1 MEISLSLRNGKL
13 ISASNCDHSSSRSLL
28 LVCPECGEPVY
39 FKKRHIPYQ
48 TSFFAHH
55 KESES
60 VKLLRP
66 CTIRSNGGIF
76 SAASEFV
83 HGISHGQLV
92 DKFQKEF
99 CKELFESFG
108 GYSDLLGRFIKDS
121 QFERMDNNSYR
132 SFISHIR
139 SNYPV
144 SEILEDPKSY
154 VDIDDFGESIED
166 VSLFLNSAYGIW
178 VGNFIYQ
185 VAYFVAVTIHESCVD
200 NFLKNRIFSAGEK
213 KALFIG
219 DISRLEKIHIYAD
232 EILPANSSRNL
243 SIDDIAAT
251 LVSFLILKW
260 KQAKKL
266 PKLYIA
272 SRTLSTLSRE
282 NTNTVNT
289 SHTPPPKQP
298 SITTPTYKR
307 PITPAVKEI
316 PDKKYFLR
324 WYKTNDGIGDKKT
337 DTFFSYF
344 RLLRDMVP
352 YPGYTTEDS
361 LFIKDSDIETP
372 AVEGDKAV
380 VTCPDCGKKCRVSNI
395 KKLQI
400 SCPSCLSTWTQRLF

>member
-13 ISASNCDHSSSRSLL
+13 ISAANCDHSSSQSLL
-28 LVCPECGEPVY
+28 LVCPECGEPVF

-66 CTIRSNGGIF
+66 CTIRSNGGVF
-76 SAASEFV
+76 ATASQFV
-83 HGISHGQLV
+83 QGISQGQLV

-121 QFERMDNNSYR
+121 QFEQMDKNSYHY
-132 SFISHIR
+132 FISHIK
-139 SNYPV
+139 SNYPI
-144 SEILEDPKSY
+144 SEILEEPKSN
-154 VDIDDFGESIED
+154 VDKDDFGESIED

-185 VAYFVAVTIHESCVD
+185 VAYFVAVTIHEACVA
-200 NFLKNRIFSAGEK
+200 NFLNNRIFFVGEK

-266 PKLYIA
+266 PRLYIA
-272 SRTLSTLSRE
+272 SRALSTPPRE
-282 NTNTVNT
+282 KINTVGT
-289 SHTPPPKQP
+289 SHVAQPKQP
-298 SITTPTYKR
+298 NTTAQTYKK
-307 PITPAVKEI
+307 PLIHQSEKI
-316 PDKKYFLR
+316 PEKKYFLR
-324 WYKTNDGIGDKKT
+324 WYKTSDGIGDKKT
-337 DTFFSYF
+337 DTFFSYY

-352 YPGYTTEDS
+352 HSGYTTGN
-361 LFIKDSDIETP
+361 LFIKDSEIEVP
-372 AVEGDKAV
+372 SVEGDKAV
-380 VTCPDCGKKCRVSNI
+380 VTCPDCGKKCRVNNI
-395 KKLQI
+395 RKLEI
-400 SCPSCLSTWTQRLF
+400 SCPNCLSTWTQRLF

>member
-13 ISASNCDHSSSRSLL
+13 ISAANCDHSSSRSLL

-39 FKKRHIPYQ
+39 FKKRHIPHQ
-48 TSFFAHH
+48 TSFFSHH

-76 SAASEFV
+76 ATASEFL

-108 GYSDLLGRFIKDS
+108 GYSDSLGSFIKDS
-121 QFERMDNNSYR
+121 QFEKMDDNSYR
-132 SFISHIR
+132 SFINHNR
-139 SNYPV
+139 RNYLI
-144 SEILEDPKSY
+144 SEILEEPKSH
-154 VDIDDFGESIED
+154 VDDDDFRESIED

-178 VGNFIYQ
+178 AGNFIYQ
-185 VAYFVAVTIHESCVD
+185 VAYFVAVTIHEACVA
-200 NFLKNRIFSAGEK
+200 NFLKNRISSVGEK

-243 SIDDIAAT
+243 SIDYIAAT

-260 KQAKKL
+260 KGAKKL

-272 SRTLSTLSRE
+272 SRALLTPARE
-282 NTNTVNT
+282 NINTVGT
-289 SHTPPPKQP
+289 SHATPSRQP
-298 SITTPTYKR
+298 SAATPTYKR
-307 PITPAVKEI
+307 PIIPIVKKI

-337 DTFFSYF
+337 DTFFSYY
-344 RLLRDMVP
+344 RLLRDMFP

-361 LFIKDSDIETP
+361 LFIKDSDIEVP
-372 AVEGDKAV
+372 SVEGDKAV
-380 VTCPDCGKKCRVSNI
+380 VTCPDCGKKCRVNNI
-395 KKLQI
+395 RKLQI
-400 SCPSCLSTWTQRLF
+400 SCRNCLSTWTQRLF

>member
-92 DKFQKEF
+92 NKFQKEF

-132 SFISHIR
+132 SFINHIR

-185 VAYFVAVTIHESCVD
+185 VSYFVAVTIHEACVD
-200 NFLKNRIFSAGEK
+200 NFLKNRIFSSGEK
-213 KALFIG
+213 RALFIG
-219 DISRLEKIHIYAD
+219 EISRLEKIHIYAD

-266 PKLYIA
+266 PKLYTA
-272 SRTLSTLSRE
+272 SRTLSALARE

-298 SITTPTYKR
+298 SITTPKYIR
-307 PITPAVKEI
+307 PTTSAVKKI

-324 WYKTNDGIGDKKT
+324 WYKTNEGIGDKKT

-372 AVEGDKAV
+372 SVEGDKAV